1 MNDFNIRRPKGAVHR
16 KKILGRGVGT
26 GHGGTAG
33 KGGKGQTARSGGRP
47 RPGFEGGQ
55 MPLYRRI
62 ARRGFSNYP
71 FKKEYLIVNVAGL
84 QARFNDGDKVTRE
97 TLVEKRLIKSRPFPV
112 KLLGNGEISKKLSVE
127 VDKASAGAVEKIR
140 KAGGEV
146 TEREKAGKERK
157 AKRHGK

>member
-1 MNDFNIRRPKGAVHR
+1 MNDFSIRKPKGATHHR
-16 KKILGRGVGT
+16 KVLGRGVGT

-71 FKKEYLIVNVAGL
+71 FKKEYHVVNVRDL
-84 QARFNDGDKVTRE
+84 ETRFNDGDTVNRAS
-97 TLVEKRLIKSRPFPV
+97 LVEKRLVKGRSLPV
-112 KLLGNGEISKKLSVE
+112 KLLGNGEITKKLTVE
-127 VDKASAGAVEKIR
+127 VDKASASAIEKIQ
-140 KAGGEV
+140 KLGGQV
-146 TEREKAGKERK
+146 TEKGNGEDKARS
-157 AKRHGK
+157 HGK